1 MSKLSEKGSLDF
13 LEKSGFKVV
22 RREFFST
29 RFGLRNSLKK
39 VGIPCVL
46 KVSGKNLVSKGQS
59 KLAKDFQNYTCF
71 IKDFKRLKKMNGFEG
86 VLVKK
91 IVSGR
96 EFSVL
101 VKRNEFLEYSL
112 SISQIQPNEEGL
124 KAISSKSFPITKDKL
139 KKMFNESKFSKDF
152 SKIIV
157 NASVLLG

>member
-59 KLAKDFQNYTCF
+59 KLAKDFQNYT
-71 IKDFKRLKKMNGFEG
+71 
-86 VLVKK
+86 
-91 IVSGR
+91 
-96 EFSVL
+96 
-101 VKRNEFLEYSL
+101 
-112 SISQIQPNEEGL
+112 
-124 KAISSKSFPITKDKL
+124 
-139 KKMFNESKFSKDF
+139 
-152 SKIIV
+152 
-157 NASVLLG
+157 